1 MQCVMEIMGPP
12 PAALMERATRKEQ
25 FFEADGSV
33 RITANKAGLRR
44 FPGSKDLS
52 QALRCNDGPF
62 LSFLQVRLL
71 PICLNQ
77 TFKAHNAVS
86 KAACR
91 DCAQLSQLTGLLN
104 WLHACLLDIIAP

>member
-1 MQCVMEIMGPP
+1 MVAGENEVEQMQCVMEIMGPP

-44 FPGSKDLS
+44 FPGSKDLG

-62 LSFLQVRLL
+62 LSFLQVGLL
-71 PICLNQ
+71 PIR
-77 TFKAHNAVS
+77 
-86 KAACR
+86 R
-91 DCAQLSQLTGLLN
+91 DFEGSSR
-104 WLHACLLDIIAP
+104 LLDETVHNQQGF

>member
-1 MQCVMEIMGPP
+1 MVAGENEVEQMQCVMEIMGPP

-44 FPGSKDLS
+44 FPGSKDLA

-62 LSFLQVRLL
+62 LSFLQVGLL
-71 PICLNQ
+71 PIR
-77 TFKAHNAVS
+77 
-86 KAACR
+86 R
-91 DCAQLSQLTGLLN
+91 DFEGSSR
-104 WLHACLLDIIAP
+104 LLDETVHNQQGF